1 MLLLVL
7 LRAGAGDHTPLY
19 LDIGMSGHFKGFG
32 GCEGSRGLPRRHD
45 SFFIPQTT
53 ISAVLTTDNYS
64 EYFLV
69 KGARRKKMSE
79 IPNDATTSRNL
90 IMLVVGLLIT
100 TVAVAAIA
108 AMVAY

>member
-1 MLLLVL
+1 M
-7 LRAGAGDHTPLY
+7 RG
-19 LDIGMSGHFKGFG
+19 SGVVRDQEVSHA
-32 GCEGSRGLPRRHD
+32 D
-45 SFFIPQTT
+45 MTVFFLQTT